1 MPFPTALSVYSLIKL
16 TAPSA
21 SYSYSQGFPV
31 SMRADHPLFGGGYC
45 AVIYKSE
52 LDKAAS
58 DIGCNVHFPVTFFR
72 TAKDFLRVRGFLS
85 VIGFNND
92 GEAVISGQPCR
103 DGVGLMTADEKYG
116 FPGYGMKRAVVTVP
130 SGFGDRNSDGYPA
143 ALSRRKLCLDKSRK
157 LRISVRKPDITLRD
171 RPCPDIYRYLSRLRI

>member
-1 MPFPTALSVYSLIKL
+1 MHLGGKKDPVDFYAVSDCPVGVFPDKADRAVGIVFILPRLSGVN
-16 TAPSA
+16 AGCP
-21 SYSYSQGFPV
+21 
-31 SMRADHPLFGGGYC
+31 PLFGGGYY
-45 AVIYKSE
+45 AVIYKSK

-85 VIGFNND
+85 VIGFNTD

-103 DGVGLMTADEKYG
+103 DGVGLMTADEEYG

-130 SGFGDRNSDGYPA
+130 SGF
-143 ALSRRKLCLDKSRK
+143 RR
-157 LRISVRKPDITLRD
+157 PEQ
-171 RPCPDIYRYLSRLRI
+171 